1 MTSLDYLIVGL
12 YAVVLI
18 AIATFVS
25 KTKVG
30 EKKTAEE
37 YF

>member
-25 KTKVG
+25 KTKSG
-30 EKKTAEE
+30 KRKPLKNIS
-37 YF
+37 